1 MTKNKLN
8 KEAGLAG
15 LMAAGTAGL
24 AGAASINQ
32 ASKAKQ
38 FMPGFKPAT
47 HAALGFT
54 GEGMNI
60 NNMIKQAAEQE
71 PAKYDYIRNVAE
83 ELKGGPF
90 LEEVMERQNA
100 IIDAAK
106 EKIAG
111 SIWTRNSLGGHMA
124 RGAAAVAGTTAA
136 GIGYEALSDLYNDAK
151 GAVTKDR
158 NFKKMMNENPDLAE
172 FDQEKVKSV
181 FKTLHTFAGPKF
193 SADPNIAGTFVRN
206 QVALHQG
213 MPQGVDM
220 GAVNQ
225 LISSRGVHERSGKLD
240 RPMNL
245 PGMEIAQHGLAVNKD
260 RLETDRRNNESEKL
274 KFEREKHDYEKAN
287 PKGQSGGNFSPPD
300 PVAKSR
306 ESDMSTWKHRMEGD
320 KIKAWDQWV
329 KAVEATPPGQPP
341 PPKPPIL
348 GGGPPGGGR
357 KGGRNP

>member
-1 MTKNKLN
+1 MSANKLN
-8 KEAGLAG
+8 KEAGLGG

-32 ASKAKQ
+32 ASKSKHLMA
-38 FMPGFKPAT
+38 GFKPAT

-60 NNMIKQAAEQE
+60 DNMIKQAAEQD
-71 PAKYDYIRNVAE
+71 PAKYNYIRSVAE
-83 ELKGGPF
+83 ELQGGPF
-90 LEEVMERQNA
+90 LEEVMERQNS
-100 IIDAAK
+100 IIESAK
-106 EKIAG
+106 EKIAS

-136 GIGYEALSDLYNDAK
+136 GIGYEVLSDLYNDAK

-158 NFKKMMNENPDLAE
+158 NFKKMMQENPDLEE
-172 FDQEKVKSV
+172 FDQDKVKSV

-225 LISSRGVHERSGKLD
+225 LISSRGVHDRTGKLD
-240 RPMNL
+240 RPMSL
-245 PGMEIAQHGLAVNKD
+245 PGMEIAQHGVALEKNKMD
-260 RLETDRRNNESEKL
+260 SDRRDNEKDKN
-274 KFEREKHDYEKAN
+274 KFEREKFEYEKAN
-287 PKGQSGGNFSPPD
+287 PRNTGGPFSPPD
-300 PVAKSR
+300 PDAKKR
-306 ESDMSTWKHRMEGD
+306 DTDMSTWKHRMEGD
-320 KIKAWDQWV
+320 KIKAWDKWV

-341 PPKPPIL
+341 PPKPAVL